1 MCVPWHFAV
10 GIRVTFYSPWNAI
23 RKRSPNPSSL
33 AALAWAVIGN
43 SMGFLI
49 LRHLDEPLS
58 INEFKFPTEV
68 PSGMVM
74 FLYPSIIM
82 EVGQDKGPWKTIFW
96 LEPDLNSIHVCWIQ
110 GVCPPQEIQCHITTQ
125 SWRMPHNNTQ
135 HPSRQVKSL
144 MCGHQKNQKHQH
156 PITICQR
163 LESKSHPDGD
173 YENCRPVVPQPLQ
186 GRTSKAATWAFGA
199 TVEFGSQWSP

>member
-1 MCVPWHFAV
+1 
-10 GIRVTFYSPWNAI
+10 
-23 RKRSPNPSSL
+23 
-33 AALAWAVIGN
+33 
-43 SMGFLI
+43 
-49 LRHLDEPLS
+49 
-58 INEFKFPTEV
+58 
-68 PSGMVM
+68 M

-110 GVCPPQEIQCHITTQ
+110 GVCPPQEIQCHTTTQ

-135 HPSRQVKSL
+135 HPSREVKSL

-199 TVEFGSQWSP
+199 TVEFGSQWSPWAERISLNVAVTSDVSQWFRLQESLFLCNFSSYNVLFKFGCALKPTLVCTLSSWRNSWFPSSRQTP

>member
-1 MCVPWHFAV
+1 
-10 GIRVTFYSPWNAI
+10 
-23 RKRSPNPSSL
+23 
-33 AALAWAVIGN
+33 
-43 SMGFLI
+43 
-49 LRHLDEPLS
+49 
-58 INEFKFPTEV
+58 
-68 PSGMVM
+68 M

-199 TVEFGSQWSP
+199 TVEFGSQWSPSAERISLDVAVISDVSQWFRLQESLFLCNFSSYNVLFKHTLLKLKHTLLYPE